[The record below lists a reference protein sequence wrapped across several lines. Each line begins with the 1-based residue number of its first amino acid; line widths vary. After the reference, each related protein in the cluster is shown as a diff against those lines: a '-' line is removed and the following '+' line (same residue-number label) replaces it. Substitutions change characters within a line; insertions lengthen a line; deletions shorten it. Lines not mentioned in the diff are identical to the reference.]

1 MVGQASLPVK
11 GKRAET
17 PAPPAET
24 PAPPAETPAPPAQR
38 PALLIHKPMETKGG
52 IMTRDKFQKSPVGQA
67 SVPVTTKENKESV
80 GQASLPALNKE
91 QVSIY
96 RRKLPHWRQAGAV
109 YFVTW
114 RLHPSQPEL
123 TPDERTIVVAA
134 LEHFQNERYI
144 LFAHVVM
151 DNHAHVLVKPIHE
164 NVLQS
169 ILHSWK
175 SFTALQMQR
184 QFRRQRSIWQ
194 DEYFDRI
201 VRDEEEFLEKA
212 QYILNNPQKRWPE
225 REEYPWVGYFDD
237 ASE

>member
-1 MVGQASLPVK
+1 
-11 GKRAET
+11 
-17 PAPPAET
+17 
-24 PAPPAETPAPPAQR
+24 
-38 PALLIHKPMETKGG
+38 
-52 IMTRDKFQKSPVGQA
+52 MTTNKFRKATVGQA
-67 SVPVTTKENKESV
+67 SVPVTVEENKELV
-80 GQASLPALNKE
+80 EQASLPALNKE
-91 QVSIY
+91 HVSIY

-123 TPDERTIVVAA
+123 TGDERTLVVAS
-134 LEHFQNERYI
+134 LEHFQKEHYI

-151 DNHAHVLVKPIHE
+151 DNHVHVLLKPIHE

-175 SFTALQMQR
+175 SFTALRIQR
-184 QFRRQRSIWQ
+184 QFGRQGAIWQ

-201 VRDEEEFLEKA
+201 VRDEAEFLEKA
-212 QYILNNPQKRWPE
+212 QYILNNPRKRWPE
-225 REEYPWVGYFDD
+225 LEEYPWVGYFDD

>member
-1 MVGQASLPVK
+1 
-11 GKRAET
+11 
-17 PAPPAET
+17 
-24 PAPPAETPAPPAQR
+24 
-38 PALLIHKPMETKGG
+38 
-52 IMTRDKFQKSPVGQA
+52 MTRDKFPKAPVGQA
-67 SVPVTTKENKESV
+67 SVPVISEENEELV

-151 DNHAHVLVKPIHE
+151 DNHAHVLAKPIHE
-164 NVLQS
+164 NILQS
-169 ILHSWK
+169 ILHS
-175 SFTALQMQR
+175 
-184 QFRRQRSIWQ
+184 
-194 DEYFDRI
+194 
-201 VRDEEEFLEKA
+201 
-212 QYILNNPQKRWPE
+212 
-225 REEYPWVGYFDD
+225 
-237 ASE
+237 

>member
-1 MVGQASLPVK
+1 
-11 GKRAET
+11 
-17 PAPPAET
+17 
-24 PAPPAETPAPPAQR
+24 
-38 PALLIHKPMETKGG
+38 
-52 IMTRDKFQKSPVGQA
+52 MTRDKFSKAPVGQA
-67 SVPVTTKENKESV
+67 SVPVISEENEELV

-151 DNHAHVLVKPIHE
+151 DNHAHVLAKPIHE
-164 NVLQS
+164 NILQS

-184 QFRRQRSIWQ
+184 QFGRQGATWQ

-201 VRDEEEFLEKA
+201 VRDEAEFLEKA
-212 QYILNNPQKRWPE
+212 QYILNNPRKRWPE
-225 REEYPWVGYFDD
+225 LEEYPWVGYFDD
-237 ASE
+237 TSE

>member
-1 MVGQASLPVK
+1 
-11 GKRAET
+11 
-17 PAPPAET
+17 
-24 PAPPAETPAPPAQR
+24 
-38 PALLIHKPMETKGG
+38 METKGG
-52 IMTRDKFQKSPVGQA
+52 IMTRDKFLKSPVGQA
-67 SVPVTTKENKESV
+67 SVPVTTKENKELAE
-80 GQASLPALNKE
+80 QASLPGLNEE

-123 TPDERTIVVAA
+123 TPDERTLVVAA
-134 LEHFQNERYI
+134 LEHFQKERYI

-164 NVLQS
+164 NVLQA

-175 SFTALQMQR
+175 SFTALQIQR
-184 QFRRQRSIWQ
+184 QFARQGAIWQ

-201 VRDEEEFLEKA
+201 ERDEAEFLEKA
-212 QYILNNPQKRWPE
+212 QYILDNPRKRWPE
-225 REEYPWVGYFDD
+225 LEEYPWAGYFDD